1 MAEPQYRLDY
11 LSQWSTKGGGT
22 LSFHIL
28 TDCNNFRHHIANDPK
43 IPWSLNLSLL
53 PTPLSPKPSLLSV
66 SSSSSL
72 CSQNPVLLKCVKI
85 CHMLLY
91 YTKKKGKKRWL
102 LRWVMPTH
110 SKLKYACFK
119 VSSKVSVL
127 GVRQT
132 TWLYKMKQ
140 PKKRPCM
147 L

>member
-1 MAEPQYRLDY
+1 MNGRASVQTRLPV
-11 LSQWSTKGGGT
+11 SMVSKGGGGT

-28 TDCNNFRHHIANDPK
+28 TDCNNCHHIANDPK
-43 IPWSLNLSLL
+43 IPLSLNLSLL
-53 PTPLSPKPSLLSV
+53 PTLLSPKPSLLSV

-91 YTKKKGKKRWL
+91 CTKKRKKKSWL

-132 TWLYKMKQ
+132 T
-140 PKKRPCM
+140 
-147 L
+147 